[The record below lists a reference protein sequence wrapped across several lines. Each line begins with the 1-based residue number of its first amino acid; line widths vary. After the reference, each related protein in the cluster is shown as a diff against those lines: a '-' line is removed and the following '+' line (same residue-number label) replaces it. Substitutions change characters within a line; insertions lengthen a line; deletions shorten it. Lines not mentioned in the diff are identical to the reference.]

1 MAKVRKVGYDPNK
14 VESGSNFVDHP
25 APAVVKVKC
34 VTANLEETFKSGADG
49 AHLVFDIIKKP
60 PSKGKKWGQLHLR
73 YVYYESEDE
82 AWMEAQVMDA
92 LIGKRVKQY
101 GSTALVGKTALAQ
114 LREEEYQG
122 QPKPGIKALLPLDSD
137 EFDEDEED
145 EDEDDLEDEDDEDL
159 EDEDEDED
167 EDEEEDAE
175 DYEDWSIAQLRAE
188 LRRRKLSPSGKKPD
202 LVSRL
207 EDDDST
213 SDEDEDEEED
223 EEEEVDY
230 SEYSTAELK
239 AEMKRRGLRVK
250 RGMGDDD
257 LIEALEED
265 DEDEEDPLEDDE

>member
-73 YVYYESEDE
+73 YVYYDSEEE

-101 GSTALVGKTALAQ
+101 GSAALVGKTCLAQ

-145 EDEDDLEDEDDEDL
+145 EEDDELEDEDDEEL

-167 EDEEEDAE
+167 EDEEDEDEAD

-188 LRRRKLSPSGKKPD
+188 LRRRKLDASGKKD
-202 LVSRL
+202 VLVSRL
-207 EDDDST
+207 EDDDALE
-213 SDEDEDEEED
+213 DEDEDE

-230 SEYSTAELK
+230 SEYSSTELK

-250 RGMGDDD
+250 RGVSDDD
-257 LIEALEED
+257 MIEALEAD